1 MVDRFSYMPILIV
14 HYCVVCVFLLL
25 HLYPII
31 WLLLPAYVLLG
42 VTQGPAW
49 VCKWHLVVF
58 FASRITCGQHEC
70 NSSTHAAAD
79 AIDYKFNCNR
89 DERIRR
95 LARWFHAVQDIGIFL
110 GAAIA
115 SILITCAASDDGCFN
130 TKYLFANAF
139 GAVVGNTTG
148 PTVKN
153 TTTIATT
160 IGLNHLDGP
169 VQSPDDAVVPAQTM
183 TDVFNEAANAVRHSI
198 NFYELY
204 QNTIFR
210 DEVLNS
216 MYDTNERG
224 NRICGS
230 DACPAWKFEMIND
243 NGTDIHNWY
252 RYADTIP
259 ITVVYFILAMIAL
272 TCTSIAQQ
280 VDNSLRY
287 ESKKSVRD
295 TLLLAGPMAYFI
307 GTEQGYVLGD
317 FTRVSLHYMFT
328 FHLFTA
334 TPIYHLSIRK
344 GCLNSRSIQNR
355 YLFKLLCCE
364 M

>member
-1 MVDRFSYMPILIV
+1 MVDRFGYMPILV
-14 HYCVVCVFLLL
+14 THYSVLCVLLLL
-25 HLYPII
+25 HLYPTI

-70 NSSTHAAAD
+70 NSSTHTD
-79 AIDYKFNCNR
+79 AIDYKFYCNR

-95 LARWFHAVQDIGIFL
+95 LARWFHAVQDFGIFL

-115 SILITCAASDDGCFN
+115 SILITCAATDDGCFN
-130 TKYLFANAF
+130 TNLFAKAF
-139 GAVVGNTTG
+139 GAVSNVTGLTGNTS
-148 PTVKN
+148 
-153 TTTIATT
+153 TTTNIAPSSGDA
-160 IGLNHLDGP
+160 IP
-169 VQSPDDAVVPAQTM
+169 VQTM
-183 TDVFNEAANAVRHSI
+183 ADVFNKAANAVRHSI

-243 NGTDIHNWY
+243 NGTDIHNWL

-259 ITVVYFILAMIAL
+259 ITVVYFLMALIAL
-272 TCTSIAQQ
+272 ICTSIAQQ

-317 FTRVSLHYMFT
+317 FTRVS
-328 FHLFTA
+328 
-334 TPIYHLSIRK
+334 R
-344 GCLNSRSIQNR
+344 
-355 YLFKLLCCE
+355 
-364 M
+364 